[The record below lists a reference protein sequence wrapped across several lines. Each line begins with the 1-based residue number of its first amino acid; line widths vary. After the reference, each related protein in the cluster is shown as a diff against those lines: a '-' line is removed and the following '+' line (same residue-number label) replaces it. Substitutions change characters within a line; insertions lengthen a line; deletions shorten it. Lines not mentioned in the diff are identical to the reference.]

1 MERENWKRSIWG
13 THNEI
18 GKLVLILLKK
28 SLVVTARLYKDEL
41 DRVLREKKNYKR
53 EHPAAEDWLFSFY
66 VDKINGQ
73 IPQNEI
79 DTLRDV
85 VKEWEK
91 SISYWER
98 SVEKESWGVRYFYF
112 THYHCPGVVEEGVCS
127 GHSVYARKN
136 SPKGTEYKKRGKIV
150 CPDCGTKLP
159 IWKRIMLAI
168 F

>member
-1 MERENWKRSIWG
+1 M
-13 THNEI
+13 
-18 GKLVLILLKK
+18 
-28 SLVVTARLYKDEL
+28 
-41 DRVLREKKNYKR
+41 LREKKNYKR

-98 SVEKESWGVRYFYF
+98 SVKKESWGGKIYF
-112 THYHCPGVVEEGVCS
+112 TSHTS
-127 GHSVYARKN
+127 
-136 SPKGTEYKKRGKIV
+136 T
-150 CPDCGTKLP
+150 
-159 IWKRIMLAI
+159 
-168 F
+168 

>member
-53 EHPAAEDWLFSFY
+53 NILQQRIGCSLFMSIKLMGKFH
-66 VDKINGQ
+66 KTKL
-73 IPQNEI
+73 
-79 DTLRDV
+79 TLLGMSSKSR
-85 VKEWEK
+85 K

-98 SVEKESWGVRYFYF
+98 SVEKESGGVRYFYF
-112 THYHCPGVVEEGVCS
+112 THYHCPGMC
-127 GHSVYARKN
+127 
-136 SPKGTEYKKRGKIV
+136 RGRSLFRAILCMLEKIALRAQNTRREV
-150 CPDCGTKLP
+150 K
-159 IWKRIMLAI
+159 
-168 F
+168 